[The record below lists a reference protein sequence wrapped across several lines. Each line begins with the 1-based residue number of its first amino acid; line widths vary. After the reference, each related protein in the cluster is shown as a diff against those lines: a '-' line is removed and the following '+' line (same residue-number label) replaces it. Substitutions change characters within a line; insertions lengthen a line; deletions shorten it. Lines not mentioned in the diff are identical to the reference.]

1 MIKKT
6 VLTTAAA
13 CMMSVA
19 VQAGEVPFITLNNGT
34 KIPQFGLGTFGRR

>member
-19 VQAGEVPFITLNNGT
+19 VQAGEVPFITLNNG
-34 KIPQFGLGTFGRR
+34 QFFLIIKNL